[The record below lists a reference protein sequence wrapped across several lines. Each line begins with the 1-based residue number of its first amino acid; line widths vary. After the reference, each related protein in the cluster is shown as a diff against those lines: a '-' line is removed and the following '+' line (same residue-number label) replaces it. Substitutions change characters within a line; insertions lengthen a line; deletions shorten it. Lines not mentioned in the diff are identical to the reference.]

1 MSCIIKVKEEK
12 EKEEVPNKKI
22 QQYLKENNLNPKNP
36 KDLQYLLSLIMGA
49 KIKDLNYEKILNYL
63 MNNFNNKNKYEKIYY
78 DFFFQSCKLGKISI
92 VKILLKNGLNVN
104 FQNESGETPLHV
116 AVKKND
122 LELIKLLIS
131 YEPDLSL
138 SSKKEGL
145 TALNYAEIYG
155 NKKIIKMIKELN
167 EKNKRKII
175 KSEIV
180 NFINMDMNNINNISG
195 DNISYLVNKSEN
207 FDEIKNYTGE
217 KVSLITEEETKNK
230 MRKSN
235 KKIKIKNI
243 NKNVNKNDINN
254 EITQKILNYSDY
266 NEDIPPK
273 NTIKVIDYYINSN
286 HSIILKNNYNNQRI
300 CNTEENNLEAK
311 LSKHLT
317 SDMKYFSSS
326 LKRKDELF
334 NYNLFHR
341 SINPS
346 CVQSLTTTHTYN
358 RELMESP
365 LLRYKSVRP
374 INAKEEIF
382 KFILEINLPSNYAKL
397 LIENGFDDL
406 EMLISQSKN
415 NIALSNQN
423 LKDIGIKLP
432 GDRAKILIHLEE
444 LSGNYPFYLEREKI
458 YSNTFGQKSN
468 NSLYIFL
475 SSINLDEYIKTFND
489 KGYYNAELLYV
500 QMRSKSKI
508 TEEILKT
515 DFGITKIGHTKRIML
530 NLMTSSEFYIKK
542 MQKKDDK
549 NDNEEINSI
558 ESEGNPYLN
567 KCDSICMAF

>member
-36 KDLQYLLSLIMGA
+36 KDLQCLLSLIMGS

-63 MNNFNNKNKYEKIYY
+63 MNNFNNKNKHEKIYY
-78 DFFFQSCKLGKISI
+78 DFFLQSCKLGKISI

-145 TALNYAEIYG
+145 TALNYAEIHG

-167 EKNKRKII
+167 EKNKRKMI

-180 NFINMDMNNINNISG
+180 NFINRDMNNINNISG
-195 DNISYLVNKSEN
+195 ENISYLVNKSEN

-217 KVSLITEEETKNK
+217 KLSLITEEETSNK
-230 MRKSN
+230 MSKSN
-235 KKIKIKNI
+235 KKIKIKN
-243 NKNVNKNDINN
+243 VNKNDINN
-254 EITQKILNYSDY
+254 KITQKILNYSDY
-266 NEDIPPK
+266 NEDISPK

-300 CNTEENNLEAK
+300 CNTEENNLEVK

-334 NYNLFHR
+334 NYNPFHR
-341 SINPS
+341 SISPS

-444 LSGNYPFYLEREKI
+444 LSGNYPFSLEREKI
-458 YSNTFGQKSN
+458 YSNTIEQKSN

-500 QMRSKSKI
+500 QMGSKSKI

-530 NLMTSSEFYIKK
+530 NLMTSSEYYVKK

-558 ESEGNPYLN
+558 ESERNPYLN
-567 KCDSICMAF
+567 KCDSICIAF